1 LAGSGADSWSKAP
14 NVLYRNNA
22 SGRLDGGSLEILLE
36 TVVWKQQRRGGS
48 AGCLAD
54 FLLAGLIVLRRSNK
68 KAWTSSISKKS
79 GGGQTVVKVT
89 FFLTDF
95 SVS

>member
-1 LAGSGADSWSKAP
+1 METTAAWW
-14 NVLYRNNA
+14 N
-22 SGRLDGGSLEILLE
+22 GRLLSEFSARWTDSVAG
-36 TVVWKQQRRGGS
+36 KQR
-48 AGCLAD
+48 
-54 FLLAGLIVLRRSNK
+54 
-68 KAWTSSISKKS
+68 WTSSISKKS